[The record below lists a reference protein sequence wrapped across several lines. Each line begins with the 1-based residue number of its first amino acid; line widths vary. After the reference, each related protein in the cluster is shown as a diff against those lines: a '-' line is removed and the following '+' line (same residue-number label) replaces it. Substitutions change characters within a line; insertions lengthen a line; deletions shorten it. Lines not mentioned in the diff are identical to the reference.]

1 MARRRG
7 SADHGGMHGPRTTVV
22 GAAAILALA
31 AAGCGSSG
39 DSKTTTAAKPAAT
52 QAAGGRGDGG
62 GGGKGGGG
70 GGKALAVKETEFK
83 IAPKDATVTA
93 KGGKVTLKVTNAG
106 SAVHALDI
114 EEAAGDGK
122 DVESGVISPGSSK
135 TVTAAIKPGT
145 YEWYCP
151 IGDHRQEGMEGKI
164 TVKG

>member
-1 MARRRG
+1 MARRRCATDDG
-7 SADHGGMHGPRTTVV
+7 VMHAHRTLV
-22 GAAAILALA
+22 GAAAALALI
-31 AAGCGSSG
+31 AAGCGGSSN
-39 DSKTTTAAKPAAT
+39 DSKSTTTAAKPAAT
-52 QAAGGRGDGG
+52 QAGT
-62 GGGKGGGG
+62 GG
-70 GGKALAVKETEFK
+70 GGKALAVEETEFK

-106 SAVHALDI
+106 GAVHALDI

-135 TVTAAIKPGT
+135 AVTAAIKPGT

>member
-1 MARRRG
+1 
-7 SADHGGMHGPRTTVV
+7 MHAHRTLV
-22 GAAAILALA
+22 GAAAALALI
-31 AAGCGSSG
+31 AAGCGGSSN
-39 DSKTTTAAKPAAT
+39 DSKSTTTAAKPAAT
-52 QAAGGRGDGG
+52 QAA
-62 GGGKGGGG
+62 GGGG

-83 IAPKDATVTA
+83 IAPKDATVAA

-151 IGDHRQEGMEGKI
+151 IGNHRQEGMEGKI